1 MNFESSA
8 KNLTFN
14 WLFLRLLK
22 FGVMKMILRIF
33 ILFGIIFGMIFG
45 ITFGIIHRDNQLK
58 WFCRVRAGGSSESMT
73 KTGLF
78 TQSWIDWNQK
88 QKKMGIEY
96 SIPRM
101 SEATGST
108 WGPIRYWIQKISK
121 LFVDESI
128 VIRIKQNQNYSFET
142 IDFFVDFN
150 HHPQFGYVSI
160 QLTWTWLFDRVG
172 VWRSLRTMLYHN
184 HYNLILI
191 MIRKLKF
198 RTVDLRFENQF
209 CVSTW
214 KWPRVSLI
222 SRFEIANFWSEA
234 WWPKSC

>member
-1 MNFESSA
+1 MCRILWILNQA
-8 KNLTFN
+8 LKI
-14 WLFLRLLK
+14 WLLIGCFWDFFR
-22 FGVMKMILRIF
+22 FGVMKMILRNF
-33 ILFGIIFGMIFG
+33 ILFGMIFG
-45 ITFGIIHRDNQLK
+45 IIFGIIHRDNQLK

-142 IDFFVDFN
+142 IDFFCRFQSS
-150 HHPQFGYVSI
+150 PSI
-160 QLTWTWLFDRVG
+160 WLRINSIDVNVTFRSS
-172 VWRSLRTMLYHN
+172 WRMTFFADN
-184 HYNLILI
+184 
-191 MIRKLKF
+191 
-198 RTVDLRFENQF
+198 V
-209 CVSTW
+209 
-214 KWPRVSLI
+214 I
-222 SRFEIANFWSEA
+222 S
-234 WWPKSC
+234 